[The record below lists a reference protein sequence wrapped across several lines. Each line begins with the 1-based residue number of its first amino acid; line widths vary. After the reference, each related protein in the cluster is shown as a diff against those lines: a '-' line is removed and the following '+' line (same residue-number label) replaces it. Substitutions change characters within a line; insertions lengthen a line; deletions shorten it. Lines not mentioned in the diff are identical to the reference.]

1 MVDTGV
7 KTSSIHDRGDAKR
20 CNLKE
25 GAPVKEKDLYE
36 DLIRFYE
43 FQSGKLPNR
52 QEFKEALRVTFTQED
67 LRMFFLLPFFGMT
80 SIEKLEQKAA
90 KIGIPKEELHQIV
103 KRLVPQ
109 GIIDSYVSPSGRL
122 CGRAPSMSGAPS
134 KPCLST
140 GCNCCSSRT

>member
-52 QEFKEALRVTFTQED
+52 QEFKEALRVTLYPRRPARVFRHD
-67 LRMFFLLPFFGMT
+67 LYRET
-80 SIEKLEQKAA
+80 
-90 KIGIPKEELHQIV
+90 
-103 KRLVPQ
+103 
-109 GIIDSYVSPSGRL
+109 
-122 CGRAPSMSGAPS
+122 GAE
-134 KPCLST
+134 
-140 GCNCCSSRT
+140 SS